1 MSVSKG
7 KAQLTTLQ
15 RICYGA
21 GESSATLANTT
32 IGFFFLFF
40 MTDVIGLAPAL
51 AGAVVMIGN
60 IWDAVTDPFVGWL
73 SDRSHNRFGRRRVWI
88 LGSAI
93 PLGITF
99 ALIWSSPGS
108 ALGQWATFAYYTAF
122 YMAYIFVITSFMV
135 PYTTLGME
143 LTNDYDERTSLA
155 MWRMIFNIGLSLPAT
170 VLPKILVDMFEQP
183 KQGYFTMGWI
193 IGAAIMLFPFLVI
206 FAGRERPM
214 KTDDTPFFKSFVE
227 SLKFRPFRQA
237 VLMYIFAWLPIKL
250 LMAVMLYYFKYY
262 LNMAR
267 SFELAMGIMMVVAT
281 LALPFWNYLSGR
293 LDKRRAYMVGL
304 ASFSLMIMVL
314 LLPKTFLARLLPVIA
329 FLIGFTVS
337 SMHIMPVAIV
347 PEAIDAGIAA
357 GVPASEG
364 IWNGV
369 VTFVQKTSSALAIF
383 MIGVVLDLV
392 GYNAGAAVQTNATLV
407 ALKVLVAVV
416 PALLTVLGI
425 IVASGFR
432 IGRGSQAAEKAGA
445 R

>member
-1 MSVSKG
+1 
-7 KAQLTTLQ
+7 
-15 RICYGA
+15 
-21 GESSATLANTT
+21 
-32 IGFFFLFF
+32 
-40 MTDVIGLAPAL
+40 
-51 AGAVVMIGN
+51 
-60 IWDAVTDPFVGWL
+60 
-73 SDRSHNRFGRRRVWI
+73 
-88 LGSAI
+88 
-93 PLGITF
+93 
-99 ALIWSSPGS
+99 
-108 ALGQWATFAYYTAF
+108 
-122 YMAYIFVITSFMV
+122 
-135 PYTTLGME
+135 
-143 LTNDYDERTSLA
+143 
-155 MWRMIFNIGLSLPAT
+155 
-170 VLPKILVDMFEQP
+170 
-183 KQGYFTMGWI
+183 
-193 IGAAIMLFPFLVI
+193 MLFPFLVI